1 MKKTLLLFAVI
12 ALFASACTNNKSG
25 EAEQTTYTPAKVID
39 MEHHCFT
46 PEFIGYLKNRTEYP
60 RYQEGYGIW
69 YREGASLPIELP
81 YVYSHLECTNGK
93 TMTQMLTDVDKL
105 RIADM
110 DYAGVTIASV
120 STGSGIEDL
129 SREDAVKFAKMTNDA
144 IAAAVKQHPGRFVGT
159 ICLPTPYVE
168 ESVAELERAV
178 KELGLKYWHTHS
190 NYGGHYIYEEQ
201 FEPIFAKCAE
211 LGVAFYLHPT
221 NPSCDYLTDSGITF
235 ASAGFGFAVDV
246 MKDAIRLI
254 MGGIFDRYPNLTM
267 ILGHMGEFFPFCLNR
282 MDNRFGVGRDTGV
295 DPMIKCE
302 KTFSEYFKNKN
313 IMMTT
318 SGIFDTEDVL
328 LAIKE
333 IGIDNIMLGTDYP
346 YEDFRAS
353 VDFIK
358 NLPISNEDK
367 DKILYKN
374 AEKYIK

>member
-1 MKKTLLLFAVI
+1 MKKTLLLFVGI
-12 ALFASACTNNKSG
+12 ALLATACTNNQSNQ
-25 EAEQTTYTPAKVID
+25 AEYTPAKVID
-39 MEHHCFT
+39 MEHHMFT
-46 PEFIGYLKNRTEYP
+46 PEFLTHLKTRTEYP
-60 RYQEGYGIW
+60 NYQKGFGIW
-69 YREGASLPIELP
+69 YREGAALPIELP
-81 YVYSHLECTNGK
+81 YIYSHLECTDGK
-93 TMTQMLTDVDKL
+93 TMAQMLTDVDEL

-110 DYAGVTIASV
+110 NCAGVTIASI

-129 SREDAVKFAKMTNDA
+129 PREEAVKYAKMTNDA
-144 IAAAVKQHPGRFVGT
+144 VAAAVKQHPDRFVGT

-211 LGVAFYLHPT
+211 LGVPFYLHPT
-221 NPSCDYLTDSGITF
+221 NPSCDYLTDSGLSF

-254 MGGIFDRYPNLTM
+254 ISGLFDRYPNLTM
-267 ILGHMGEFFPFCLNR
+267 ILGHMGEFFPFCMDR
-282 MDNRFGVGRDTGV
+282 MDNRFGVGHETGM
-295 DPMIKCE
+295 DPMLKNE
-302 KTFSEYFKNKN
+302 KTFTEYFKNKN

-318 SGIFDTEDVL
+318 SGIFNPEIVL
-328 LAIKE
+328 LTIKE

-346 YEDFRAS
+346 YEDFKES

-358 NLPISNEDK
+358 SLPISNEDK

-374 AEKYIK
+374 AEKFIK